1 MSPRLTAKRIEQE
14 DAISAPAVVLR
25 FPSVTKA
32 APVSLYVAPDS
43 SPSGV
48 IPAVLE
54 CGERPCAQHFGP
66 REWLKI
72 TLIVSL
78 LAHLGA
84 YVAFQISF
92 ESDLERAAGAAAAAA
107 SDGTI
112 TIPVDVIVEAIL
124 PSAPT
129 PVNSSASESEKTA
142 PQTEPTVSEIA
153 KLMPPPPEPAP
164 VVLPH
169 AKVDLPPPP
178 LPAPVVLPTQKEAL
192 ELALPEEETAKPT
205 DAKAAAVPEAP
216 AVEKPDET
224 PPLPQPRRTQP
235 ERQEKREEVKEP
247 ERKPSPQKSAPSR
260 AASPNRAASSDSAG
274 RAGAGGAAEAGGRA
288 AISSYF
294 ARVQAHL
301 SRQVYPTEARAG
313 GVSGIVRVV
322 FSLGRDGRVLS
333 VSLAQGS
340 GKSVLD
346 QAALAIVRGAAPFPP
361 FPSEITESRLE
372 LGAPIRFDLR

>member
-1 MSPRLTAKRIEQE
+1 MAPQLTAKRIQR
-14 DAISAPAVVLR
+14 DANSTAPAVVLR
-25 FPSVTKA
+25 FPTGGKV
-32 APVSLYVAPDS
+32 APVLLSV
-43 SPSGV
+43 PSGTGPSGAM
-48 IPAVLE
+48 PASPE
-54 CGERPCAQHFGP
+54 CGERPSTHHSGF
-66 REWLKI
+66 REWLRI
-72 TLIVSL
+72 TLIASL
-78 LAHLGA
+78 LAHLAA
-84 YVAFQISF
+84 YAAFQISF
-92 ESDLERAAGAAAAAA
+92 DNDLERAAGAAASAA
-107 SDGTI
+107 SDGTV
-112 TIPVDVIVEAIL
+112 TIPVEVIAEAML
-124 PSAPT
+124 PSAPSPT
-129 PVNSSASESEKTA
+129 NANDAERKP
-142 PQTEPTVSEIA
+142 TEPTSADVA
-153 KLMPPPPEPAP
+153 KLMPPPPLPAP

-178 LPAPVVLPTQKEAL
+178 LPAPVVLPTQQEAL

-205 DAKAAAVPEAP
+205 EAKAAAVPESP
-216 AVEKPDET
+216 KVENPDET
-224 PPLPQPRRTQP
+224 PPMPRPRRTPP
-235 ERQEKREEVKEP
+235 ERQEKREEVREP

-274 RAGAGGAAEAGGRA
+274 RGGAGGAAEAGGQA

-301 SRQVYPTEARAG
+301 SRQVYPAEARAG

-322 FSLGRDGRVLS
+322 FALGRDGRVLS

-361 FPSEITESRLE
+361 FPSEIMESRLE

>member
-1 MSPRLTAKRIEQE
+1 MVPQLTAKRIQH
-14 DAISAPAVVLR
+14 DAVSTAPAVLLR
-25 FPSVTKA
+25 FPAGGKT
-32 APVSLYVAPDS
+32 APVALSMPVDAK
-43 SPSGV
+43 PSGAL
-48 IPAVLE
+48 PASPE
-54 CGERPCAQHFGP
+54 CGERPCTHHFGF
-66 REWLKI
+66 REWLRI
-72 TLIVSL
+72 TLIASL
-78 LAHLGA
+78 LAHLTA
-84 YVAFQISF
+84 YAGFQISF
-92 ESDLERAAGAAAAAA
+92 ENDLERAAGAAASAA

-112 TIPVDVIVEAIL
+112 AIPIEVVVEAML
-124 PSAPT
+124 PSAPSPT
-129 PVNSSASESEKTA
+129 NASEAESK
-142 PQTEPTVSEIA
+142 PTNAEVA
-153 KLMPPPPEPAP
+153 KLMPPPPQPAP
-164 VVLPH
+164 VVLPQ
-169 AKVDLPPPP
+169 AKVELLPPPQ
-178 LPAPVVLPTQKEAL
+178 PAPVVLPTQKQAM
-192 ELALPEEETAKPT
+192 ELALPEEATAKPT
-205 DAKAAAVPEAP
+205 EAKTAAVPEAP
-216 AVEKPDET
+216 VIEQPDET
-224 PPLPQPRRTQP
+224 PPMPEPRRAPP

-301 SRQVYPTEARAG
+301 SRQTYPSEARAS
-313 GVSGIVRVV
+313 GVSGTVRVV

-361 FPSEITESRLE
+361 FPSEIRESRLE